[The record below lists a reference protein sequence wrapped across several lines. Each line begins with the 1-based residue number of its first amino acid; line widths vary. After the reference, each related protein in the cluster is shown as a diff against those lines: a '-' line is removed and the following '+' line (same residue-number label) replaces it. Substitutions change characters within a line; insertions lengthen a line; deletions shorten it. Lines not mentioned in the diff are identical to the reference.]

1 MKIKLDNSIIFII
14 IAVIGFAVFFLVNGK
29 KKKDDK
35 TAVKQVNKTNKKA
48 KKQKHK
54 MEIPKTTPQI
64 MRMFFK
70 EYDDKTGIMKI
81 DDTHY
86 SVCYEFSDISFSKAS
101 SEKITAIF
109 LKYVNFL
116 NSLNQNI
123 HLQVIH
129 CGIPVSTDRYKEDYI
144 YTVNDN
150 MSENE
155 KKLAI
160 EFNEAIENNLGYNKT
175 TFCETRLLVITME
188 AENFEMAKD
197 LFFQN
202 QMQIEESFS
211 AFKSKVRRWSAFE
224 RMKMLYNTFN
234 LSPYVLDYPD
244 DNNITEL
251 AKNHN
256 ETVYDF
262 LAPKALVDC
271 REQDYISVYDEN
283 REKYIKVMYVN
294 KMPSSIT
301 PSFYNRITTIEDAN
315 IIVTENITPTDPA
328 KIIKRIEKIISG
340 FKTERL
346 TKIKRALKKGYD
358 YEAVKDE
365 KLEEGLADA
374 ENLRKALVKKKQK
387 LFKKNILICIIAD
400 SFDEL
405 ENVSKKVVSSAS
417 EYLVRVKSLDW
428 QQLEGLQNVLPFGY
442 NTLQFQRSMTSEAT
456 ATSVPFNTKTLIHKN
471 SLYYGIDIF
480 SKTMVCCDRK
490 RLMNG
495 NGCVLATSGAG
506 KSFFIKYNLEQRMLR
521 YPMDECCILDPQ
533 GEYAPVIKA
542 LGGQIIEISTT
553 SKTYINPFDMELQ
566 YVDEDNDPVKTKMEY
581 ILAFIESIVGGSGL
595 TGEQKS
601 IIDRCS
607 KRMYEQ
613 YQIKPLNDN
622 KPSFPVFYR
631 ELKTYNEE
639 EAKNL
644 VLILERYVQG
654 GIDIFSR
661 DTNVEINNRLVCF
674 DLHNLTSSMQ
684 TTGYLVVLEHIMNR
698 VAKNKHL
705 GRNTWLDV
713 DEFHILLENQYS
725 AEYLARMYKIGR
737 KLGLLPTIITQNISD
752 VLKSDEGC
760 KILSNSEF
768 AVILKQKPLDLA
780 AICKIFDISDEE
792 ASYCSSSAPAGQGL
806 IIYGED
812 IVAFRNQVPKESYI
826 YSLNNT
832 DNMAIVRG

>member
-1 MKIKLDNSIIFII
+1 MYKLDYSLLVVIVVAI
-14 IAVIGFAVFFLVNGK
+14 IGFAIFFITNGK
-29 KKKDDK
+29 KKKEE
-35 TAVKQVNKTNKKA
+35 KQPTRQTSKTNKKK
-48 KKQKHK
+48 KKQNAKL
-54 MEIPKTTPQI
+54 EIPKTTPQI

-70 EYDDKTGIMKI
+70 DYDEKTGIMKI
-81 DDTHY
+81 DDNHY

-101 SEKITAIF
+101 SEKVTAIF
-109 LKYVNFL
+109 LKYVDFL
-116 NSLNQNI
+116 NSLDQRL

-129 CGIPVSTDRYKEDYI
+129 CGIPVSTDRYKENYI
-144 YTVNDN
+144 YSIRDD

-155 KKLAI
+155 KKLAL

-175 TFCETRLLVITME
+175 TYCETRLLVVTIE
-188 AENFEMAKD
+188 ADNFEMAKD
-197 LFFQN
+197 LIYQN

-211 AFKSKVRRWSAFE
+211 AFKSKVRRWGAFE
-224 RMKMLYNTFN
+224 RMKLLYNTFN
-234 LSPYVLDYPD
+234 LTPFVLEYPD
-244 DNNITEL
+244 EDNITKL
-251 AKNHN
+251 AKDKN
-256 ETVYDF
+256 ETVFDF
-262 LAPKALVDC
+262 LAPKAVVDC
-271 REQDYISVYDEN
+271 REQDYISVFDEN
-283 REKYIKVMYVN
+283 KEKYIRVMYVN
-294 KMPSSIT
+294 KMPPSIT
-301 PSFYNRITTIEDAN
+301 PAFYNKITTIQDAN

-328 KIIKRIEKIISG
+328 KIIKRIQKIISG
-340 FKTERL
+340 MKTERL
-346 TKIKRALKKGYD
+346 NKIKKAIKNGYD
-358 YEAVKDE
+358 YEAVKNEDF
-365 KLEEGLADA
+365 EEGLKDT
-374 ENLRKALVKKKQK
+374 ENLRKALVKKKQR
-387 LFKKNILICIIAD
+387 LFTKNILICVIAD
-400 SFDEL
+400 TFDEL
-405 ENVSKKVVSSAS
+405 ENISNKVISMSG
-417 EYLVRVKSLDW
+417 EHLVRVKSLNW
-428 QQLEGLQNVLPFGY
+428 QQLEGLKNLLPFGY

-456 ATSVPFNTKTLIHKN
+456 ATSVPFNTKTLVHEN
-471 SLYYGIDIF
+471 SLYYGVDIF
-480 SKTMVCCDRK
+480 SKSMVCCDRK
-490 RLMNG
+490 KLMNG
-495 NGCVLATSGAG
+495 NGCILATSGAG

-521 YPMDECCILDPQ
+521 YPKDECCILDPQ

-607 KRMYEQ
+607 KRIYEQ
-613 YQIKPLNDN
+613 YQIAPTEEN
-622 KPSFPVFYR
+622 KPSFPVFYK
-631 ELKTYNEE
+631 ELKTYGEI
-639 EAKNL
+639 EAQNL

-654 GIDIFSR
+654 GIDIFSK

-768 AVILKQKPLDLA
+768 AVILKQKPLDLV
-780 AICKIFDISDEE
+780 AICKIFDISEEE
-792 ASYCSSSAPAGQGL
+792 AKFCSSSAPAGQGL
-806 IIYGED
+806 IVYGED
-812 IVAFRNQVPKESYI
+812 IVAFRNNVAKDSYI